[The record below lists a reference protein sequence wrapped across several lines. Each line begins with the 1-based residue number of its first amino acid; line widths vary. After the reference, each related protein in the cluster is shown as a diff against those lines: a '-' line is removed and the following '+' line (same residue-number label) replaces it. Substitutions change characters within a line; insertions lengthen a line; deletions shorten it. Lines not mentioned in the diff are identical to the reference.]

1 MSAWRT
7 LDGNA
12 PRIIAHRGAS
22 GLRPEHT
29 LEGYR
34 LAIEQGADLIEP
46 DLVPSRDG
54 VLFARHERE
63 LSRSTD
69 VGSRIDWRDTSE
81 KFVRERARWFAE
93 DFDAE
98 RLLQLRAV
106 QPFPARSRAYDGRF
120 ALPRFSDVLDLAATC
135 WRDGKTLGVYPEIKH
150 PSALLAKGIDSTA
163 LLIRDLQD
171 RQLNGA
177 TSPIWVQ
184 CFEIDPLQRISEA
197 CGNPTFALFERINAA
212 DLNRLKHQAPWLS
225 GVALSKTCLIGSNAE
240 SDLTELAHALDLQVH
255 VWTLRDDAIMP
266 DFITVQSEY
275 AALFAIGVDALFCD
289 FPASA
294 ITARQQWRDGRS

>member
-1 MSAWRT
+1 VSAWRT
-7 LDGNA
+7 LDGKA

-69 VGSRIDWRDTSE
+69 VASRIDWRDASSSI
-81 KFVRERARWFAE
+81 VREHAHWFAD

-106 QPFPARSRAYDGRF
+106 QPFPARSRDYDGQF
-120 ALPRFSDVLDLAATC
+120 ALPRFSEVLDLAANR
-135 WRDGKTLGVYPEIKH
+135 WSAGNALGVYPEIKH
-150 PSALLAKGIDSTA
+150 PSELLARGIDSTA

-171 RQLNGA
+171 RQLTGA
-177 TSPIWVQ
+177 ESPVWVQ
-184 CFEIDPLQRISEA
+184 CFEVDPLRRVSEA
-197 CGNPTFALFERINAA
+197 CGNPTFALFERIDSE

-225 GVALSKTCLIGSNAE
+225 GVALSKACLIGASAE
-240 SDLTELAHALDLQVH
+240 PKLIEQAHALGLQVH
-255 VWTLRDDAIMP
+255 VWTLRDDAVMP
-266 DFITVQSEY
+266 GFVTVQAEY

-289 FPASA
+289 FPAGA
-294 ITARQQWRDGRS
+294 VTARQQWLTAHS